1 MILAAL
7 SWPDAVVRATLIAS
21 IALVLAVLIWSIF
34 RTGQIAIK
42 GESREH
48 EGLRRQVQEL
58 TARLEQSQHSAEG

>member
-48 EGLRRQVQEL
+48 EGLRRQVEEL
-58 TARLEQSQHSAEG
+58 TARLEQSQPSAER